1 MHPLIRGP
9 CAQNTSIFF
18 VKLLLLL
25 CKENKK
31 AKEGIHVKIAPGGK
45 YWITY
50 TNLISIYGFETKYA
64 KLPRKTCR
72 VEKI

>member
-1 MHPLIRGP
+1 MTRNKGP
-9 CAQNTSIFF
+9 VCTKSFYFYFQT
-18 VKLLLLL
+18 
-25 CKENKK
+25 KENKK
-31 AKEGIHVKIAPGGK
+31 AKEGLHVKIAPGGK